1 MMTLAWIACDRD
13 NSGRMDGGVSWVAGA
28 PFIVCAAR
36 SIELDRAHEPL
47 IRVEGLHYTYEAG
60 TQKPEPALRGIDL
73 TVHAGDYVALIGAN
87 GSGKSTLLRH
97 LNALLLPSSGQVW
110 VDQRDTRDPAN
121 LRHIR
126 STVGM
131 VFQNPDSQIVA
142 STVQEDVAFGP
153 ENLGVPENELRQR
166 VEWALSAVGLQ
177 ELRERAS
184 RLLSA
189 GQKQR
194 LAIAAAL
201 AMRPRCLLLDEASSM
216 LDPAGRAQLQAAIEG
231 LHAQGMAIVSATH
244 NMAEAARAQ
253 RVVALSEGQVAL
265 QGDPRS
271 VFAQRERLLALQL
284 DVPPAKRLAQA
295 LAQRLEGFPT
305 NLLTIAELADAVSA
319 LQRLRG
325 PAPVPS
331 PSGGQP

>member
-1 MMTLAWIACDRD
+1 MMAVAWIACDRD
-13 NSGRMDGGVSWVAGA
+13 NSGRTDGGVSWVAGA
-28 PFIVCAAR
+28 PFVVCAAR

-47 IRVEGLHYTYEAG
+47 IRVEGLHYTYQAG
-60 TQKPEPALRGIDL
+60 TQTPVPALRGIDL
-73 TVHAGDYVALIGAN
+73 TVHAGEYVAVIGAN

-97 LNALLLPSSGQVW
+97 LNALLLPSAGQVW
-110 VDQRDTRDPAN
+110 VDDRNTRDPAD

-126 STVGM
+126 STAGM
-131 VFQNPDSQIVA
+131 VFQDPDSQIVA

-153 ENLGVPENELRQR
+153 ENLGVPESELRER

-253 RVVALSEGQVAL
+253 RVIVLSEGLVVL
-265 QGDPRS
+265 QGGARS
-271 VFAQRERLLALQL
+271 VFAQRDRLQALQL
-284 DVPPAKRLAQA
+284 DVPPASLLAQA
-295 LAQRLEGFPT
+295 IAARVLDFPT
-305 NLLTIAELADAVSA
+305 GLLNLDELVDAVVAGRPSC
-319 LQRLRG
+319 
-325 PAPVPS
+325 APTS
-331 PSGGQP
+331 QTYAGGDLP